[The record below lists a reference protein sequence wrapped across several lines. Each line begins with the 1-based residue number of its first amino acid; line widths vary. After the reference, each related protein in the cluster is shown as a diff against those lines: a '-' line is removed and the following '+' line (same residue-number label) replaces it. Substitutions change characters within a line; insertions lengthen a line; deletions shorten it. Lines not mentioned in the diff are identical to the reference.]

1 MLWLALHCPTR
12 PAADDATASSPD
24 GDPRREA
31 FPTPALACWAGRFTS
46 QVNIAPGAL
55 RLEIA
60 GSLRLFG
67 GLPNLLRL
75 VRDDLAALAIDAQ
88 LAVAVTPLAALWLA
102 RAGGDAVCTDLPA
115 TRAALAAVPLAAL
128 ELAPPLAR
136 RIEGFGLRRVGD
148 LLALPRAGL
157 GARLGKPF
165 LVDLA
170 RALGEVADPQ
180 VFFVFPERF
189 EQGLELPAPVE
200 AAPVLLFAARRLVAA
215 LAGWLA
221 ARNAALRAIE
231 WRIDHG
237 YGAVT
242 ELTLAF
248 SAPVHQAARIER
260 VLKERLDAL
269 SLSAPALALHLCVSE
284 IEPRDACSQVLFDG
298 AGQRHE
304 ALAELMDR
312 LVARLGPQAVQGL
325 ACHADHRPELASR
338 DGPGAMTVAPAA
350 PPRPLWLVDPPEA
363 LREVQGRPQRNGAL
377 SLFAGPERIE
387 AGWWDGGDARR
398 DYFVA
403 IDGAGR
409 WLWIFRD
416 PRPPGGWFLHGI
428 FS

>member
-1 MLWLALHCPTR
+1 MWLALHCPTR
-12 PAADDATASSPD
+12 PAVDDATASSPD
-24 GDPRREA
+24 GDPRRDT

-46 QVNIAPGAL
+46 QVNLAPGAL

-67 GLPNLLRL
+67 GLPALLGL
-75 VRDDLAALAIDAQ
+75 VRTDLAAMEIDAQ
-88 LAVAVTPLAALWLA
+88 LAVAATPLAALWLA
-102 RAGGDAVCTDLPA
+102 RVGGDAVCTDLPA
-115 TRAALAAVPLAAL
+115 TRAALAGVPLAAL
-128 ELAPPLAR
+128 ELALPLAR

-165 LVDLA
+165 LVDLS

-215 LAGWLA
+215 LVGWLA
-221 ARNAALRAIE
+221 ARNAAVRGIE

-237 YGAVT
+237 HGAVT
-242 ELTLAF
+242 ALPLAF

-269 SLSAPALALHLCVSE
+269 SLSAPVLALRLCVRE
-284 IEPRDACSQVLFDG
+284 IEPRDARSQVLFDG

-312 LVARLGPQAVQGL
+312 LLARLGPQAVQGL

-338 DGPGAMTVAPAA
+338 AGPGNAVAALA
-350 PPRPLWLVDPPEA
+350 LPPRPLWLVDPPEA
-363 LREVQGRPQRNGAL
+363 LREVQGRPQRAGAL
-377 SLFAGPERIE
+377 SLLTGPERIE

-403 IDGAGR
+403 IDGSGR

-416 PRPPGGWFLHGI
+416 PCPPGGWFLHGW
-428 FS
+428 FA

>member
-1 MLWLALHCPTR
+1 MRA
-12 PAADDATASSPD
+12 
-24 GDPRREA
+24 
-31 FPTPALACWAGRFTS
+31 
-46 QVNIAPGAL
+46 
-55 RLEIA
+55 
-60 GSLRLFG
+60 
-67 GLPNLLRL
+67 
-75 VRDDLAALAIDAQ
+75 DLAALAIDAQ
-88 LAVAVTPLAALWLA
+88 LAVAATPLAALWLA

-136 RIEGFGLRRVGD
+136 RIEGFGLSRVGD

-157 GARLGKPF
+157 GARLGQPF

-200 AAPVLLFAARRLVAA
+200 AAPVLLFAARRLVVA

-221 ARNAALRAIE
+221 ARNAAVRAIE

-237 YGAVT
+237 HGAVT
-242 ELTLAF
+242 ALSLAF

-260 VLKERLDAL
+260 VLKESLDAL
-269 SLSAPALALHLCVSE
+269 SLSAPALALQLCANE
-284 IEPRDACSQVLFDG
+284 IEPRDARSQVLFDG
-298 AGQRHE
+298 AGQGHE

-312 LVARLGPQAVQGL
+312 LVARLGPEAVQGL

-338 DGPGAMTVAPAA
+338 SGPGVMTAA
-350 PPRPLWLVDPPEA
+350 SAVPPRPLWLVDTPEA
-363 LREVQGRPQRNGAL
+363 LREVQGRPQRSGPL
-377 SLFAGPERIE
+377 SLLAGPERIE

-416 PRPPGGWFLHGI
+416 PRPPGGWFLHGW
-428 FS
+428 FA